1 MQDEDKRNPSTRTAP
16 EAWWMLAVLFLFYVM
31 SYLDRYIFTMLVGP
45 IKADLNLTDFEMSLL
60 LGPAFAIFY
69 GVFGLPLG
77 WAADRYP
84 RRWVIFVGVICWSIA
99 TMASGLARTFGA
111 LLAARAGV
119 GVGEAAL
126 SPSAYSLMADK
137 FPRERLTTAMSI
149 YQTGVKVGSAAAFG
163 LGGLAI
169 HFAEEMRGFNI
180 LGFGTAEPWHMVLF
194 MVGAPG
200 LILSLL
206 VFTFSEPPRAAARKH
221 HAEPGDLIPFIR
233 TNRDLL
239 LRLLIA
245 FSLLSVCSNGLTAWV
260 PSFIE
265 RRFGMEPI
273 EYGSALSLISVVAA
287 GGLVLKGAIVDHLYQ
302 RGMRDAHIRFYS
314 WLLISMVPLVLTI
327 FLLNN
332 AIVFLVLY
340 GIVQLIAV
348 PFVVYQAATVSL
360 IAPPHLRGRLAA
372 IFLFSY
378 TMTGLGAGP
387 MLIAGLTDFV
397 LRDEAKIG
405 ISLLITVSACF
416 LIAFFVLRSSLKPL
430 NEALDQVSTD
440 RP

>member
-1 MQDEDKRNPSTRTAP
+1 
-16 EAWWMLAVLFLFYVM
+16 
-31 SYLDRYIFTMLVGP
+31 
-45 IKADLNLTDFEMSLL
+45 
-60 LGPAFAIFY
+60 
-69 GVFGLPLG
+69 
-77 WAADRYP
+77 
-84 RRWVIFVGVICWSIA
+84 
-99 TMASGLARTFGA
+99 
-111 LLAARAGV
+111 
-119 GVGEAAL
+119 
-126 SPSAYSLMADK
+126 
-137 FPRERLTTAMSI
+137 
-149 YQTGVKVGSAAAFG
+149 
-163 LGGLAI
+163 
-169 HFAEEMRGFNI
+169 
-180 LGFGTAEPWHMVLF
+180 
-194 MVGAPG
+194 
-200 LILSLL
+200 
-206 VFTFSEPPRAAARKH
+206 
-221 HAEPGDLIPFIR
+221 
-233 TNRDLL
+233 
-239 LRLLIA
+239 
-245 FSLLSVCSNGLTAWV
+245 
-260 PSFIE
+260 
-265 RRFGMEPI
+265 
-273 EYGSALSLISVVAA
+273 
-287 GGLVLKGAIVDHLYQ
+287 
-302 RGMRDAHIRFYS
+302 
-314 WLLISMVPLVLTI
+314 MVPLVLTI